1 MWENVC
7 NCKMLQKYKDEQ
19 RFSRLGPKI
28 STKGKRSSKL
38 KIYQA
43 EALSSPA
50 SVSFLFLKE
59 KYGTGWSPKGS
70 GCSMPSVVVVA
81 CCLTWQ
87 NLLLQP
93 FFSNCCLRNT
103 YLSSWQSEGF
113 LRGRH
118 HEVNTRLGWCRSGH
132 FPNFII
138 RLYYFY
144 SRKMIYLP

>member
-1 MWENVC
+1 
-7 NCKMLQKYKDEQ
+7 MLQKYKDEQ
-19 RFSRLGPKI
+19 RFKAWAKNLYERQALLQVKNLPSRGFKFAP
-28 STKGKRSSKL
+28 
-38 KIYQA
+38 
-43 EALSSPA
+43 

-118 HEVNTRLGWCRSGH
+118 HEVNTRLGWCRSGY

-138 RLYYFY
+138 STTYTPEKWLICY
-144 SRKMIYLP
+144 SIPLSTERQKF